1 MQRNFWIT
9 FGLNLF
15 SGAYLFF
22 IIFIFQS
29 QEFEAAMRDFNHYGL
44 SIFFTSIL
52 GVSVFVELVALGVMG
67 ALMAI
72 LFQMTSQVIIDR
84 CLESDIKVRK

>member
-1 MQRNFWIT
+1 MQRKFWFT

-29 QEFEAAMRDFNHYGL
+29 QEFEAVMKDFNHYGL
-44 SIFFTSIL
+44 CVFFTSIL
-52 GVSVFVELVALGVMG
+52 GVSVFIELVALGVMG
-67 ALMAI
+67 ALMAV
-72 LFQMTSQVIIDR
+72 LFQMTSQAIIDR
-84 CLESDIKVRK
+84 CLESEIKVRK